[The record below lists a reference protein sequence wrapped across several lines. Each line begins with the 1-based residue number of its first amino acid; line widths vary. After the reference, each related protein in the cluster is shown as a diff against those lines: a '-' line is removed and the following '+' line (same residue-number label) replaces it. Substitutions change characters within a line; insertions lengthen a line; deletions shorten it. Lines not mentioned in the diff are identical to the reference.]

1 MARASREL
9 APLLSRADVIL
20 EVRDARVPFS
30 SAHPGLAAL
39 CGSKPRVVVLN
50 KADLACESLAPR
62 VAAAVAQGGGARP
75 PAGVAFVSASPR
87 ARGLGRV
94 LALVDA
100 IPSRAAGFNTA
111 GVVMAVVGIP
121 NVGKSSLINALR
133 GAAAGGGGGGDG
145 RGAPRGA
152 AVAPTPGFTR
162 SQRTLRVRAHP
173 PLYLIDTPGVLMP
186 RLADV
191 DTGLKLSV
199 THALRDAAVPPAV
212 QAEFLLFSFAN
223 TGSTRFVEALGLSR
237 PFGEEEAGECLRQLA
252 ERLGAKGPG
261 GAPDTDAAA
270 AHLVRAFRT
279 GALGRH
285 TLDFVP

>member
-9 APLLSRADVIL
+9 VPLIARADVVL

-39 CGSKPRVVVLN
+39 CGGKPRVVVLN
-50 KADLACESLAPR
+50 KADLACEAVSGR
-62 VAAAVAQGGGARP
+62 VAAAVGRGAGAP
-75 PAGVAFVSASPR
+75 GVAFVSA
-87 ARGLGRV
+87 ARGRGVERV

-100 IPSRAAGFNTA
+100 LPSRAAAFSTA

-133 GAAAGGGGGGDG
+133 GAAGAAGAA
-145 RGAPRGA
+145 APRGA

-162 SQRTLRVRAHP
+162 AQRTLRVRAHP

-191 DTGLKLSV
+191 DTGLKLTV

-212 QAEFLLFSFAN
+212 QAEFLLYSFAN
-223 TGSTRFVEALGLSR
+223 TGSARFAGALGLSR
-237 PFGEEEAGECLRQLA
+237 PFGEEHVGECLRELA
-252 ERLGAKGPG
+252 ERIGAKGPG
-261 GAPDTDAAA
+261 GAPDLDAAA
-270 AHLVRAFRT
+270 AYLVRAFRA
-279 GALGRH
+279 GELGRH
-285 TLDFVP
+285 TLDFVPP